1 VSAALVFGCGDG
13 APVSLSPVPELIPA
27 LDVNPDPD
35 IVEINLAATVAEV
48 EYEPGVFTEVL
59 AHRDASVDDSAG
71 TVPGPLIATKQG
83 DRLIV
88 HFVNELPTRFTTVH
102 WHGLRLPAEMD
113 GNPMVSGE
121 VAPGDGFEYDFI
133 VQDAGLFWYH
143 PHVDT
148 DEQLEL
154 GLQGP
159 LLVRSP
165 DEPVVDRERYFALD
179 DVELGDDG
187 AVVIEPSRLNTPVDV
202 TLGDVEIWEVINDG
216 DGDHPFHLHGVFF
229 QVLDG
234 AERNRRRSAGRTRR
248 SWARGRRC
256 GSPSSTPSPG
266 CGCTTVRYRSTPSAA

>member
-1 VSAALVFGCGDG
+1 
-13 APVSLSPVPELIPA
+13 VPELIPA

-234 AERNRRRSAGRTRR
+234 GGTQPPALGWKDTTVLGPRSSVRLAVEYTEPGMWMYHCQIPEHAERGMMGDLRVNDPNAM
-248 SWARGRRC
+248 
-256 GSPSSTPSPG
+256 
-266 CGCTTVRYRSTPSAA
+266 